1 MPQAR
6 KLEHGGDRRFTTESA
21 RWEAVIGRD
30 PLARD
35 AFVYAVRS
43 TGVYCR
49 PGCASRRPRR
59 DNVEFFANAAQA
71 GRAGYR
77 ACKRCQPQ
85 AADPRSELVRRV
97 CAFLD
102 AHAGE
107 SVTLEAIAAHVHVS
121 PFHLQRVFKAV
132 LGMTPREYQ
141 EARRIERFKASLER
155 GATVTAAMH
164 DAGFGS
170 SSRLYES
177 AGRRLGMKPS
187 AYSRRGA
194 GVRIEFALLESP
206 LGTVLIAATE
216 RGLCKVALGDDGA
229 RLEAELRAQ
238 FSAAQVEP
246 SAGGLQRYAAR
257 IAGYLRGGDETLDLP
272 RDVQATAFQQ
282 RVWEALRAIPAGE
295 TRSYGQIAA
304 AIGSPRAHRAV
315 GSACAANPLALVVP
329 CHRALSAAG
338 GLGGFAWGTERK
350 RALLALEKRR
360 SGAERG
366 QSRASSRPRVEK
378 SLAPE

>member
-1 MPQAR
+1 MSEAR
-6 KLEHGGDRRFTTESA
+6 KLEHGRDRGFTTESA

-30 PLARD
+30 ALARD

-59 DNVEFFANAAQA
+59 DNVEFFANAGGAE
-71 GRAGYR
+71 RAGYR

-85 AADPRSELVRRV
+85 AAHPRSELVRRV
-97 CAFLD
+97 CALLD

-107 SVTLEAIAAHVHVS
+107 RVTLEAIAAHVHVS
-121 PFHLQRVFKAV
+121 PFHLQRVFKTV

-141 EARRIERFKASLER
+141 DARRVERFKASLER

-177 AGRRLGMKPS
+177 AGRRLGMKPG

-194 GVRIEFALLESP
+194 GVRIEFALLDSP

-246 SAGGLQRYAAR
+246 SAGGLRRYGAR
-257 IAGYLRGGDETLDLP
+257 IARYLRGADETLDLP

-295 TRSYGQIAA
+295 TRTYGQIAA

-315 GSACAANPLALVVP
+315 GSACAANPVALVVP
-329 CHRALSAAG
+329 CHRALPAAG

-360 SGAERG
+360 SGAERR
-366 QSRASSRPRVEK
+366 QSGPPSRPRVEK
-378 SLAPE
+378 SRAPE

>member
-1 MPQAR
+1 MSEAR
-6 KLEHGGDRRFTTESA
+6 KLQQGSERKFTAESA
-21 RWEAVIGRD
+21 RWEAVISRD
-30 PLARD
+30 ARARE

-59 DNVEFFANAAQA
+59 ENVEFFTTAASA
-71 GRAGYR
+71 ERAGYR

-85 AADPRSELVRRV
+85 AAHPRSELARRV

-102 AHAGE
+102 AHADE
-107 SVTLEAIAAHVHVS
+107 PAKLEAIAAHVHVS
-121 PFHLQRVFKAV
+121 PFHLQRVFKAAI
-132 LGMTPREYQ
+132 GITPREYQ
-141 EARRIERFKASLER
+141 EARRIERFKAALER

-170 SSRLYES
+170 SSRLYAS

-194 GVRIEFALLESP
+194 GVRIEFAVLESP
-206 LGTVLIAATE
+206 LGAVLIAATE
-216 RGLCKVALGDDGA
+216 RGVCKVALGDDGA
-229 RLEAELRAQ
+229 RLEAELRVQ
-238 FSAAQVEP
+238 FSAAEVEP
-246 SAGGLQRYAAR
+246 SAGGLRRYGAR
-257 IAGYLRGGDETLDLP
+257 IVRYLRGGDETLDLP

-282 RVWEALRAIPAGE
+282 RVWEALREIPPGE
-295 TRSYGQIAA
+295 TRTYGQIAA

-315 GSACAANPLALVVP
+315 GSACAANPVALVVP
-329 CHRALSAAG
+329 CHRALPAAG
-338 GLGGFAWGTERK
+338 GLGGFACGTERK

-360 SGAERG
+360 QR
-366 QSRASSRPRVEK
+366 R
-378 SLAPE
+378 